1 MSLDQR
7 VQVWLSNIQQ
17 STDDPSPAP
26 EPYADVP
33 PNPMKR
39 RRVDS
44 PPRETWPNIKLSP
57 NDPFYDAKKRNLELR
72 ARRDMLDKELAK
84 EIRLQEAKNN
94 MLREKL
100 ARMENRTLKRR
111 ATASNQVSSEVQQ
124 QYCNFISY
132 STGKVERRLITVPNV
147 PALEPSP
154 PTTSSAPGREQ
165 REIKVE
171 PGTEP
176 VSWPEANPEPIT
188 EPIERT
194 VVPVSYPNTT
204 LIAPPS
210 PEWERI
216 LRAEEELQREVK
228 ATMRLETTMR
238 IQARERLVAR
248 RESRSSELTAL
259 LKRIN
264 DIYAGRGILP
274 SSRRIFMRALPG
286 HMRKEL
292 AWARGGSQS
301 DVHYC
306 SQRHEVGHEPGHH
319 CVEKVLHQT
328 SRCMG
333 YDALPQE
340 WNMEVVHKV
349 LELSF
354 RDDSTCRKPQLIDFR
369 CSVDGAIVPE
379 YHTSH
384 DIPKPP
390 DFCVYIDPA
399 SDPTSDN
406 MPAPIERFEK
416 HVYRDI
422 FNHIDLRS
430 PRNHRPIAFHIHTLP
445 ENTEH
450 ELQRVKT
457 ASAAHRGFLKRL
469 VRLKE
474 IADNGSRYDLP
485 EFLPG
490 IIIYKHNWFLS
501 VSKLDGENARFYG
514 IGDTATSM
522 GVYKIV
528 YALQILR
535 DWVKTVYWPWLQ
547 GLLVT
552 WPLDWDGT
560 PL

>member
-17 STDDPSPAP
+17 STDDPSPTP

-33 PNPMKR
+33 LHPMKR

-44 PPRETWPNIKLSP
+44 PPRETWPNIMLSP
-57 NDPFYDAKKRNLELR
+57 NDPFYDIKKRRLE
-72 ARRDMLDKELAK
+72 
-84 EIRLQEAKNN
+84 QQAKND

-100 ARMENRTLKRR
+100 ARIENRPLKKR
-111 ATASNQVSSEVQQ
+111 ATANSQVSSEVQQ

-132 STGKVERRLITVPNV
+132 STGKVERRLITIPNV
-147 PALEPSP
+147 PAFEPSP
-154 PTTSSAPGREQ
+154 PTTSSAPTQGQ
-165 REIKVE
+165 REIKLE
-171 PGTEP
+171 PDTEP
-176 VSWPEANPEPIT
+176 VSWPEVNPEPVT

-194 VVPVSYPNTT
+194 VVPPPYPITT
-204 LIAPPS
+204 LFAPPP

-216 LRAEEELQREVK
+216 LRAEEELQREVE
-228 ATMRLETTMR
+228 ATMMIVAGMR

-248 RESRSSELTAL
+248 RESRSSELTTL
-259 LKRIN
+259 LERIN

-274 SSRRIFMRALPG
+274 SESRFVMQGTQGTGRGGPLWKQM
-286 HMRKEL
+286 
-292 AWARGGSQS
+292 AWARGEPQS

-306 SQRHEVGHEPGHH
+306 TQRHKLGDAPSPAN
-319 CVEKVLHQT
+319 VEKVLYQT

-333 YDALPQE
+333 YDALPNE
-340 WNMEVVHKV
+340 WNMEVVQKV
-349 LELSF
+349 LELAF
-354 RDDSTCRKPQLIDFR
+354 RNEDTCRKPQLVDFR
-369 CSVDGAIVPE
+369 CSADGVIIPE
-379 YHTSH
+379 YHTNP
-384 DIPKPP
+384 DIPQPP

-399 SDPTSDN
+399 SDRTSDN

-430 PRNHRPIAFHIHTLP
+430 PRNQRPIAFHIHTLP

-474 IADNGSRYDLP
+474 IADNERPNHTFLDDLRYDLP

-514 IGDTATSM
+514 IGDTATSF

-547 GLLVT
+547 GLLVL